1 MTSPMHRHA
10 RSNSGISR
18 KPNTKAA
25 AQRLAQVMSNQS
37 GGGDESDE
45 EDDLDL
51 LDYNPSNASTIG
63 LGAGGRAARPR
74 SPMVL

>member
-10 RSNSGISR
+10 RSSSGISR

-25 AQRLAQVMSNQS
+25 AQRLAQVMSSQS

-51 LDYNPSNASTIG
+51 LDYNPSKASTIG

>member
-10 RSNSGISR
+10 RSTSGISR
-18 KPNTKAA
+18 KLNTKAA

-37 GGGDESDE
+37 GGGGDE